1 MTELSVG
8 KTLTASRTFTEAMVE
23 AWLAL
28 SQDAGR
34 HHVEPNENGQIVV
47 HGLLVASLATEIGG
61 RLSYLAR
68 ELDFEFLKP
77 VFTGDTITCT
87 VRIDEIVPEERRT
100 RLRLSGEAV
109 NQSGLTVM
117 RVRSSGIVR

>member
-1 MTELSVG
+1 MIELSVG

>member
-1 MTELSVG
+1 MTELSAG
-8 KTLTASRTFTEAMVE
+8 TTFTASRTYTEAMVE

-34 HHVEPNENGQIVV
+34 HHVERNANGQLVV

-61 RLSYLAR
+61 RMSYLAR
-68 ELDFEFLKP
+68 ELDFEFSKP

-87 VRIDEIVPEERRT
+87 VRIDEVVPEERRT

-109 NQSGLTVM
+109 NQARVIVM